1 MFGQNEACQL
11 GDFRMASILLSY
23 VDSDKPS
30 AATLA
35 KLLEGAGHAVS
46 STDPDGL
53 GLRSREHV
61 DCMIVVWSAAAVASP
76 YVYEDARVA
85 LTRRKL
91 VQVFTSGFDQSMLA
105 PVFRTQPLLPIEDHE
120 RIVRDIVEIE
130 KERQAL
136 ASTSITQEVIARPD
150 EVQETPKRARSK
162 ARSEPEVMHRHQDV
176 FTSAPDWVKEAFGR
190 AEAREEE
197 RSELNELAF
206 RRETPPPIPSEL
218 CKAAL
223 KKEAGQ
229 LAYQVPKT
237 MRRGVAEIVEVR
249 LGLAHRKVT
258 IGFMGSGDIA
268 IENLP
273 IVETMT
279 VSLYGSPGAF
289 QITRQSRGTQLV
301 TGTLIRNASL
311 DHDRFGRWLWEVTPK
326 RVGTQELII
335 KVSADLSDSRGVATS
350 ESYPD
355 RTFTVSVRVNYG
367 SASMRVVKWTATGAV
382 TGLAGAYT
390 HHVWWPKVKVMLTN
404 VGWLS

>member
-1 MFGQNEACQL
+1 
-11 GDFRMASILLSY
+11 MASILLSY
-23 VDSDKPS
+23 VDSDKPA
-30 AATLA
+30 AATLE
-35 KLLEGAGHAVS
+35 KMLEGAGHSVS
-46 STDPDGL
+46 SADPDGP
-53 GLRSREHV
+53 GLRSLEHV
-61 DCMIVVWSAAAVASP
+61 DGVIVVWSAAAVASP

-85 LTRRKL
+85 LKLGKL
-91 VQVFTSGFDQSMLA
+91 VQVFSDDFDPSMLS
-105 PVFRTQPLLPIEDHE
+105 PVFRTQPLIPIEDGKQIL
-120 RIVRDIVEIE
+120 R
-130 KERQAL
+130 AL
-136 ASTSITQEVIARPD
+136 PTKRVSVKPMIRRAPSITQEVRARLDDVQEAREPASSKATARPRSNVPHPPVF
-150 EVQETPKRARSK
+150 ESTPELREMLKK
-162 ARSEPEVMHRHQDV
+162 A
-176 FTSAPDWVKEAFGR
+176 KG

-197 RSELNELAF
+197 RSSLDEPTP
-206 RRETPPPIPSEL
+206 RKVTPPPIPSEL

-223 KKEAGQ
+223 EKEAGQ

-237 MRRGVAEIVEVR
+237 MRRGIAEIVEVR
-249 LGLAHRKVT
+249 LGLAHRKMT

-279 VSLYGSPGAF
+279 VNLYGSPGAF

-301 TGTLIRNASL
+301 AGTLIGASSL

-326 RVGTQELII
+326 RTGTHELII

-355 RTFTVSVRVNYG
+355 RMFSVSVRVNYA